1 MMFHRMLKERYR
13 VLFLAGLLCM
23 VVFSAWSQDTD
34 TIRMEYGGYPVYGRI
49 VDGDTILI
57 SNIRE
62 ANIYP
67 RTEFDSKR
75 DLRQYERLIYNVKK
89 AYPYAIIAREMFMEV
104 ENNLALMKTEKEQK
118 EYIRQVEQDI
128 KDRFEGE
135 LRQLTITQGRI
146 LIKLI
151 DRETQHTSYDLVKQ
165 LRGSFPAFFWQAIA
179 RIFGSNLKSRFDAAG
194 EDYLIEEIIIMIDY
208 GMI

>member
-1 MMFHRMLKERYR
+1 MLKERFR
-13 VLFLAGLLCM
+13 FLIIAGLLYIPE
-23 VVFSAWSQDTD
+23 VAVWSQDTV
-34 TIRMEYGGYPVYGRI
+34 RMQYEGYPVYGRI

-67 RTEFDSKR
+67 RQEFDSKR

-89 AYPYAIIAREMFMEV
+89 AYPYALIAGEMFREV
-104 ENNLALMKTEKEQK
+104 EINLSGMKTEKEQK
-118 EYIRQVEQDI
+118 EYIKQVEKDL

-135 LRQLTITQGRI
+135 LTKLTITQGRI

-151 DRETQHTSYDLVKQ
+151 DRETRHTSYDLVKE
-165 LRGSFPAFFWQAIA
+165 LRGSFQAFFWQAVA
-179 RIFGSNLKSRFDAAG
+179 RIFGSNLKSRYDPMG
-194 EDYLIEEIIIMIDY
+194 EDYLIEEIIMMIDY
-208 GMI
+208 GII